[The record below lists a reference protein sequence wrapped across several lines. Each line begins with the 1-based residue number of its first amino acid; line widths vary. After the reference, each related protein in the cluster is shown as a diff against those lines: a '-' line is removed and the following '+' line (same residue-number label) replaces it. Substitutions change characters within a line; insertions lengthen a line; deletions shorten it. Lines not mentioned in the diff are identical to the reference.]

1 VGAPNLQ
8 RFARSSAN
16 LRPLQSFVNV
26 GYRPGMAT
34 RRSAAPTLADVAS
47 EAGVSQAT
55 ASRALADSPLVN
67 ANTRRRVWEVAE
79 RLRFQPNR
87 LARSLR
93 SGATMAVGLV
103 VPDVGAAFYASA
115 LKSAQDVL
123 EAAGY
128 HVLVLNTGRAA
139 EREREALRT
148 LRAHQVD
155 GLLVAT
161 SGGYEEIGV
170 PAVFFDNVPARAGAP
185 AVAMDN
191 DAGVRL
197 LVEHLVDVHGHE
209 RIAYMGPPE
218 TVGTGAG
225 DVLQGA
231 GRERLEAFR
240 AAVGRAGLPLP
251 PEYVRT
257 SEPASF
263 EADGRAAARELM
275 GLERPPTAIV
285 GGTDEL
291 ATGLLRGLR
300 DGRRSVPGDVALVSF
315 DEPGCAD
322 LLDPPLTSLDR
333 HDREL
338 GRIAAEALV
347 RTLRGEGPEPGTVRV
362 PAALSVRR
370 SCGCPLTDD
379 DQ

>member
-1 VGAPNLQ
+1 
-8 RFARSSAN
+8 
-16 LRPLQSFVNV
+16 
-26 GYRPGMAT
+26 MAV
-34 RRSAAPTLADVAS
+34 RRSAAPTLADVAA

-67 ANTRRRVWEVAE
+67 AKTRERVWEVAE
-79 RLRFQPNR
+79 RLRFRPNR

-93 SGATMAVGLV
+93 SGATMAIGLV

-128 HVLVLNTGRAA
+128 HVLVVNTGRAA
-139 EREREALRT
+139 AREREGLWT

-161 SGGYEEIGV
+161 SGGYEDIGV
-170 PAVFFDNVPARAGAP
+170 PAVFFDNVPATAGAG

-191 DAGVRL
+191 EAGIRL
-197 LVEHLVDVHGHE
+197 LVEHLVAVHGHE
-209 RIAYMGPPE
+209 RIAYLGPPE
-218 TVGTGAG
+218 AVGVGAG
-225 DVLQGA
+225 DLLQGT

-257 SEPASF
+257 SEAASS
-263 EADGRAAARELM
+263 EDDGRAAARELM
-275 GLERPPTAIV
+275 ALERPPTAIV
-285 GGTDEL
+285 GGSDQL

-300 DGRRSVPGDVALVSF
+300 DAGRRVPDDVALVSF
-315 DEPGCAD
+315 DEPVAAD

-338 GRIAAEALV
+338 GRIAAEALL
-347 RTLRGEGPEPGTVRV
+347 RTLSGDDASPGTVRV

-370 SCGCPLTDD
+370 SCGCDLTRAA
-379 DQ
+379 

>member
-1 VGAPNLQ
+1 
-8 RFARSSAN
+8 
-16 LRPLQSFVNV
+16 
-26 GYRPGMAT
+26 MAV
-34 RRSAAPTLADVAS
+34 RRSATPTLADVAA

-67 ANTRRRVWEVAE
+67 ENTRRRVWEVSE

-93 SGATMAVGLV
+93 RGATMAVGLV
-103 VPDVGAAFYASA
+103 VPDVGASFYASA
-115 LKSAQDVL
+115 LKSAQDAL

-139 EREREALRT
+139 ARERDALRT

-155 GLLVAT
+155 GLLIAT
-161 SGGYEEIGV
+161 SGGYEDIGV
-170 PAVFFDNVPARAGAP
+170 PAVFFDNVPAQRGAG

-191 DAGVRL
+191 DGGVRL

-218 TVGTGAG
+218 AVGTGADG
-225 DVLQGA
+225 VLQGA

-263 EADGRAAARELM
+263 EEDARVAARELM
-275 GLERPPTAIV
+275 ALAQPPTAMV
-285 GGTDEL
+285 GGSYTL

-300 DGRRSVPGDVALVSF
+300 ERGCRVPEDVALVSF
-315 DEPGCAD
+315 DEPVSAD
-322 LLDPPLTSLDR
+322 LLDPPMTCLDR
-333 HDREL
+333 HDRDL
-338 GRIAAEALV
+338 GRMAAEAL
-347 RTLRGEGPEPGTVRV
+347 LRALAGEDGPPGTARV

-370 SCGCPLTDD
+370 SCGCDLTDPRA
-379 DQ
+379 

>member
-1 VGAPNLQ
+1 
-8 RFARSSAN
+8 
-16 LRPLQSFVNV
+16 
-26 GYRPGMAT
+26 MAT
-34 RRSAAPTLADVAS
+34 RRSAAPTLADVAA

-55 ASRALADSPLVN
+55 ASRALAGSPLVN
-67 ANTRRRVWEVAE
+67 EHTRRRVGEVAE

-103 VPDVGAAFYASA
+103 VPDVGASFYASA
-115 LKSAQDVL
+115 LKSAQDAF

-139 EREREALRT
+139 ERERDALRT

-161 SGGYEEIGV
+161 SGGYEDIGV
-170 PAVFFDNVPARAGAP
+170 PAVFFDNVPAQGGGA

-191 DAGVRL
+191 AGGVRL
-197 LVEHLVDVHGHE
+197 LVEHLVAVHGHE
-209 RIAYMGPPE
+209 RIAYVGPPE
-218 TVGTGAG
+218 AVGTGAAG
-225 DVLQGA
+225 LLQGV

-240 AAVGRAGLPLP
+240 DAVGRAGLPLP

-263 EADGRAAARELM
+263 EEDARVAAGELVA
-275 GLERPPTAIV
+275 LAQPPTAMV
-285 GGTDEL
+285 GGADTL

-300 DGRRSVPGDVALVSF
+300 EAGRRVPQDVALVSF
-315 DEPGCAD
+315 DEPVSAD
-322 LLDPPLTSLDR
+322 LLDPPMTSLDR
-333 HDREL
+333 HDRDL
-338 GRIAAEALV
+338 GRMAAEALL
-347 RTLRGEGPEPGTVRV
+347 RALRGDERRPGIVRV

-370 SCGCPLTDD
+370 SCGCGAT
-379 DQ
+379 

>member
-1 VGAPNLQ
+1 MAI
-8 RFARSSAN
+8 ARSAS
-16 LRPLQSFVNV
+16 
-26 GYRPGMAT
+26 
-34 RRSAAPTLADVAS
+34 PTLADVAA

-67 ANTRRRVWEVAE
+67 PKTRQRVWEVAE
-79 RLRFQPNR
+79 RLRYRPNR

-93 SGATMAVGLV
+93 RGATMAVGLV

-148 LRAHQVD
+148 LQGHQVD

-161 SGGYEEIGV
+161 SGGYEDIGV
-170 PAVFFDNVPARAGAP
+170 PAVFFDNVPAQRGAG

-191 DAGVRL
+191 ERGVQL
-197 LVEHLVDVHGHE
+197 LVDHLVDVHGHA
-209 RIAYMGPPE
+209 RIAYVGPPE
-218 TVGTGAG
+218 AVGTGAG
-225 DVLQGA
+225 DLLQGA

-240 AAVGRAGLPLP
+240 AAVGRAGLALP
-251 PEYVRT
+251 PEYVHT

-263 EADGRAAARELM
+263 EEDGRATAGALM
-275 GLERPPTAIV
+275 ALGRPPTAIV

-300 DGRRSVPGDVALVSF
+300 DAALRVPEDVALVSF
-315 DEPGCAD
+315 DEPVSAD
-322 LLDPPLTSLDR
+322 LLDPPVTSLDR
-333 HDREL
+333 HDRDL
-338 GRIAAEALV
+338 GRLAAETLL
-347 RTLRGEGPEPGTVRV
+347 RTLRGDDAPPGIARV

-370 SCGCPLTDD
+370 SCGCDLTREGR
-379 DQ
+379 

>member
-1 VGAPNLQ
+1 MYAGA
-8 RFARSSAN
+8 
-16 LRPLQSFVNV
+16 
-26 GYRPGMAT
+26 MAV
-34 RRSAAPTLADVAS
+34 RRSAAPTLADVAA

-67 ANTRRRVWEVAE
+67 ANTRLRVSEVAE
-79 RLRFQPNR
+79 RLRYQPNR

-103 VPDVGAAFYASA
+103 VPDVGASFYASA

-161 SGGYEEIGV
+161 SGGYEDIGV
-170 PAVFFDNVPARAGAP
+170 PAVFFDNVPAQRGAG

-197 LVEHLVDVHGHE
+197 LVEHLVAVHRHE

-218 TVGTGAG
+218 AVGTGADG
-225 DVLQGA
+225 LLQGA

-263 EADGRAAARELM
+263 EEDARVAARELM
-275 GLERPPTAIV
+275 ALAPPPTAIV
-285 GGTDEL
+285 GGSDTL

-300 DGRRSVPGDVALVSF
+300 EDGRRVPEDVALVSF
-315 DEPGCAD
+315 DEPVSAD
-322 LLDPPLTSLDR
+322 LLDPPMTSLAR
-333 HDREL
+333 HDRDL
-338 GRIAAEALV
+338 GRMAAEAL
-347 RTLRGEGPEPGTVRV
+347 LRALGGGDGPLGTVRV
-362 PAALSVRR
+362 PAALCVRR
-370 SCGCPLTDD
+370 SCGCGLTEARA
-379 DQ
+379 

>member
-1 VGAPNLQ
+1 
-8 RFARSSAN
+8 
-16 LRPLQSFVNV
+16 
-26 GYRPGMAT
+26 MAV
-34 RRSAAPTLADVAS
+34 RRSAAPTLADVAA

-67 ANTRRRVWEVAE
+67 ENTRRRVWQVAE
-79 RLRFQPNR
+79 RMQFRPNR

-103 VPDVGAAFYASA
+103 VPDVATSFYASA
-115 LKSAQDVL
+115 LKAAQEVL

-139 EREREALRT
+139 AHEREALQT

-161 SGGYEEIGV
+161 SGGYEDIGV
-170 PAVFFDNVPARAGAP
+170 PAVFFDNVPGLHGVC

-191 DAGVRL
+191 EGGVAR
-197 LVEHLVDVHGHE
+197 LVEHLVREHGHQ

-218 TVGTGAG
+218 SVGTGAG
-225 DVLQGA
+225 GLLQGV

-257 SEPASF
+257 SDPARF
-263 EADGRAAARELM
+263 EEDARSVARELM
-275 GLERPPTAIV
+275 ELEHPPTAVV
-285 GGTDEL
+285 GGADQL

-300 DGRRSVPGDVALVSF
+300 EGGRRVPEDVALVSF
-315 DEPGCAD
+315 DEPVSAD
-322 LLDPPLTSLDR
+322 LLDPPMTSLDR
-333 HDREL
+333 HDRDL
-338 GRIAAEALV
+338 GRIAAEALL
-347 RTLRGEGPEPGTVRV
+347 RSLRGEDVTPETVRV
-362 PAALSVRR
+362 PLALSVRR
-370 SCGCPLTDD
+370 SCGCDGGRREGLG
-379 DQ
+379 QEVVRGA

>member
-1 VGAPNLQ
+1 MATG
-8 RFARSSAN
+8 RSS
-16 LRPLQSFVNV
+16 
-26 GYRPGMAT
+26 
-34 RRSAAPTLADVAS
+34 PTLADVAA

-67 ANTRRRVWEVAE
+67 AVTRQRVWDVAA
-79 RLRFQPNR
+79 RLNFQPNR

-93 SGATMAVGLV
+93 RGATLAVGLV

-161 SGGYEEIGV
+161 SGGYEDIGV
-170 PAVFFDNVPARAGAP
+170 PAVFFDNVPAQRGAG

-191 DAGVRL
+191 DGGVRL
-197 LVEHLVDVHGHE
+197 LVDHLVGVHGHE
-209 RIAYMGPPE
+209 RIAYVGPPE
-218 TVGTGAG
+218 AVGTGAG
-225 DVLQGA
+225 ALLQGA
-231 GRERLEAFR
+231 GRERVEAFR
-240 AAVGRAGLPLP
+240 SAVGRAGLALP

-263 EADGRAAARELM
+263 EADARAAAGELM
-275 GLERPPTAIV
+275 ALERPPTALV

-300 DGRRSVPGDVALVSF
+300 EASLRVPQDVALVSF
-315 DEPGCAD
+315 DEPVSAD
-322 LLDPPLTSLDR
+322 LLDPPITSLDR
-333 HDREL
+333 HDRDL
-338 GRIAAEALV
+338 GRLAAEALL
-347 RTLRGEGPEPGTVRV
+347 RSLRGDEGTPGIARV

-370 SCGCPLTDD
+370 SCGCGLTDGTG
-379 DQ
+379 

>member
-1 VGAPNLQ
+1 
-8 RFARSSAN
+8 
-16 LRPLQSFVNV
+16 
-26 GYRPGMAT
+26 MAT
-34 RRSAAPTLADVAS
+34 RRSAAPTLADVAA

-55 ASRALADSPLVN
+55 ASRALAGSPLVN
-67 ANTRRRVWEVAE
+67 TNTRRRVWQVAE
-79 RLRFQPNR
+79 RLRFEPNR

-103 VPDVGAAFYASA
+103 VPDIGAAFYASA

-139 EREREALRT
+139 AREREALRT

-161 SGGYEEIGV
+161 SGGYEDIGV
-170 PAVFFDNVPARAGAP
+170 PAVFFDNVLTRPGTE

-191 DAGVRL
+191 EAGVRL
-197 LVEHLVDVHGHE
+197 LVEHLAHVHAHE

-218 TVGTGAG
+218 AVGTGADG
-225 DVLQGA
+225 LLQGT

-240 AAVGRAGLPLP
+240 AAVGRAGLALP

-263 EADGRAAARELM
+263 EEEARIAARELM
-275 GLERPPTAIV
+275 SLERPPTAIV

-300 DGRRSVPGDVALVSF
+300 ETGVRVPQDVALVSF
-315 DEPGCAD
+315 DEPLLAD

-338 GRIAAEALV
+338 GRIAAEALL
-347 RTLRGEGPEPGTVRV
+347 RALRGGAGPPATVRV

-370 SCGCPLTDD
+370 SCGCDLTPGGG
-379 DQ
+379 

>member
-1 VGAPNLQ
+1 MVCKSEG
-8 RFARSSAN
+8 N
-16 LRPLQSFVNV
+16 LRFLQSFVNHEY
-26 GYRPGMAT
+26 GAAMAT
-34 RRSAAPTLADVAS
+34 RSGAPTLADVAAG
-47 EAGVSQAT
+47 AGVSQAT

-67 ANTRRRVWEVAE
+67 ENTRRRVSEVAE
-79 RLRFQPNR
+79 RLRYQPNR

-93 SGATMAVGLV
+93 QGATMAVGLV
-103 VPDVGAAFYASA
+103 VPDVGASFYASA

-139 EREREALRT
+139 EREREALST

-155 GLLVAT
+155 GVLVAT
-161 SGGYEEIGV
+161 SGGYEDIGV
-170 PAVFFDNVPARAGAP
+170 PAVFFDNGPALRGAG

-191 DAGVRL
+191 DGGVRL
-197 LVEHLVDVHGHE
+197 LVEHLVQAHGHT

-218 TVGTGAG
+218 AVGTGA
-225 DVLQGA
+225 DDLLQGA

-240 AAVGRAGLPLP
+240 AAVGRAGLALP

-263 EADGRAAARELM
+263 EEDARAGARELM
-275 GLERPPTAIV
+275 ALDPPPTAIV

-300 DGRRSVPGDVALVSF
+300 ELGIGVPADVALVSF
-315 DEPGCAD
+315 DEPVSAD
-322 LLDPPLTSLDR
+322 LLDPPMTSLDR

-338 GRIAAEALV
+338 GRMAAEALL
-347 RTLRGEGPEPGTVRV
+347 RALRGAEGAGGTARV

-370 SCGCPLTDD
+370 SCGCDLTEDD
-379 DQ
+379 G

>member
-1 VGAPNLQ
+1 
-8 RFARSSAN
+8 
-16 LRPLQSFVNV
+16 
-26 GYRPGMAT
+26 MAA
-34 RRSAAPTLADVAS
+34 RRSAAPTLADVAA

-67 ANTRRRVWEVAE
+67 DNTRQRVWEVAE

-161 SGGYEEIGV
+161 SGGYEDIGV
-170 PAVFFDNVPARAGAP
+170 PAVFFDNVPGRPRRGRGGDGQRRRHAAARRA
-185 AVAMDN
+185 
-191 DAGVRL
+191 
-197 LVEHLVDVHGHE
+197 LVDVHGHE

-218 TVGTGAG
+218 AVGTGAG
-225 DVLQGA
+225 
-231 GRERLEAFR
+231 RR
-240 AAVGRAGLPLP
+240 AAGHRARAAGGVPRRGRA
-251 PEYVRT
+251 R
-257 SEPASF
+257 
-263 EADGRAAARELM
+263 RAAAAARVRAHQRAGE
-275 GLERPPTAIV
+275 
-285 GGTDEL
+285 
-291 ATGLLRGLR
+291 LRGATR
-300 DGRRSVPGDVALVSF
+300 ASPRAS
-315 DEPGCAD
+315 
-322 LLDPPLTSLDR
+322 
-333 HDREL
+333 
-338 GRIAAEALV
+338 
-347 RTLRGEGPEPGTVRV
+347 
-362 PAALSVRR
+362 
-370 SCGCPLTDD
+370 
-379 DQ
+379 

>member
-1 VGAPNLQ
+1 MPK
-8 RFARSSAN
+8 
-16 LRPLQSFVNV
+16 LRLLQSIGNLE
-26 GYRPGMAT
+26 YRPAMAT
-34 RRSAAPTLADVAS
+34 RRSAAPTLADVAA

-55 ASRALADSPLVN
+55 ASRALTDSPLVN

-79 RLRFQPNR
+79 RLRFEPNR

-93 SGATMAVGLV
+93 RGATLAVGLV

-128 HVLVLNTGRAA
+128 HVLVLNTGRTAA
-139 EREREALRT
+139 REREALRT
-148 LRAHQVD
+148 LRAHRVD

-161 SGGYEEIGV
+161 SGGYEDIGV
-170 PAVFFDNVPARAGAP
+170 PAVFFDNVLTQPGAT

-191 DAGVRL
+191 EAGVRL
-197 LVEHLVDVHGHE
+197 LVEHLTRVHGRE

-218 TVGTGAG
+218 AVGSGADG
-225 DVLQGA
+225 VLQGA

-240 AAVGRAGLPLP
+240 AAVGRARLPLP

-263 EADGRAAARELM
+263 EEDARVAARELM
-275 GLERPPTAIV
+275 ALERAPTAIV

-300 DGRRSVPGDVALVSF
+300 EARVRVPRDVALVSF
-315 DEPGCAD
+315 DEPVSAD

-338 GRIAAEALV
+338 GRIAAEALL
-347 RTLRGEGPEPGTVRV
+347 RALRGEGGAPAVVRV

-370 SCGCPLTDD
+370 SCGCDLTS
-379 DQ
+379 QGT

>member
-1 VGAPNLQ
+1 
-8 RFARSSAN
+8 
-16 LRPLQSFVNV
+16 
-26 GYRPGMAT
+26 MAV
-34 RRSAAPTLADVAS
+34 RRSAAPTLADVAA

-79 RLRFQPNR
+79 RLRFEPNR

-128 HVLVLNTGRAA
+128 HVLVVNTGRAA
-139 EREREALRT
+139 ERERDGLRT

-170 PAVFFDNVPARAGAP
+170 PAVFFDNVPSQQGAG

-191 DAGVRL
+191 EAGVRL
-197 LVEHLVDVHGHE
+197 LVEHLVGVHRHE

-218 TVGTGAG
+218 AVGVGAA
-225 DVLQGA
+225 DVLQGV

-251 PEYVRT
+251 PDYVRT

-263 EADGRAAARELM
+263 EEDARVAARELM
-275 GLERPPTAIV
+275 ALERPPTAIV

-300 DGRRSVPGDVALVSF
+300 EAGVGVPADVALVSF
-315 DEPGCAD
+315 DEPVSAD
-322 LLDPPLTSLDR
+322 LLDPPVTALDR

-338 GRIAAEALV
+338 GRLAAEALLRV
-347 RTLRGEGPEPGTVRV
+347 LRGEEAPTGTARV
-362 PAALSVRR
+362 PAALNVRR
-370 SCGCPLTDD
+370 SCGCGLTTTAR
-379 DQ
+379 

>member
-1 VGAPNLQ
+1 MYA
-8 RFARSSAN
+8 AA
-16 LRPLQSFVNV
+16 
-26 GYRPGMAT
+26 MAV
-34 RRSAAPTLADVAS
+34 RRSATPTLADVAA

-67 ANTRRRVWEVAE
+67 ENTRRRVWEVSE

-103 VPDVGAAFYASA
+103 VPDVGASFYASA

-161 SGGYEEIGV
+161 SGGYEDIGV
-170 PAVFFDNVPARAGAP
+170 PTVFFDNVPAQRGAG

-191 DAGVRL
+191 EGGVRL
-197 LVEHLVDVHGHE
+197 LVEHLAEVHGHE

-218 TVGTGAG
+218 AVGTGADG
-225 DVLQGA
+225 LLQGA

-240 AAVGRAGLPLP
+240 HAVGRAGLPLP

-263 EADGRAAARELM
+263 EEDARVAARELM
-275 GLERPPTAIV
+275 ALAQPPTAMV
-285 GGTDEL
+285 GGSDTL

-300 DGRRSVPGDVALVSF
+300 QGGRRVPQDVALVSF
-315 DEPGCAD
+315 DEPVSAD
-322 LLDPPLTSLDR
+322 LLDPPMTCLDR
-333 HDREL
+333 HDRDL
-338 GRIAAEALV
+338 GRMAAEAL
-347 RTLRGEGPEPGTVRV
+347 LRALAGDDGPPGTMRV

-370 SCGCPLTDD
+370 SCGCDLTGGGV
-379 DQ
+379 